1 MADEPENVWHQFDAH
16 AAAMVKEP
24 CPPNMEIIPRASCT
38 LITCGHCQEPT
49 ILISC
54 IEPDG
59 HDVTAALPIETAVA
73 FAQQILALASEAT
86 GSVPKPN

>member
-38 LITCGHCQEPT
+38 LITCG
-49 ILISC
+49 C